1 MKKILAL
8 SGSSR
13 KRGIGIQILEMLNE
27 NFPENDYEFE
37 TVHLSDY
44 EINYC
49 KGCTVCFKLSEDRC
63 PLKDDVSLIVEKMEK
78 ADGIVFISPIYEM
91 NISGQLKVFL
101 DRTAYLL
108 HRPRLFTKHAFII
121 VSTDVGGIK
130 PVSGYLK
137 YMMNAY
143 GMNNTGSIGAC
154 SYLFNSSEKYKNDL
168 GAKIRKAAKKFE
180 HELKREEFYQPSF
193 SQILRFRGWQ
203 AKSKHSKESYRE
215 DYMYWEEKGWFESD
229 YYYPI
234 KLHGLKKIVIE
245 LITLRINAV
254 ISKKIV

>member
-1 MKKILAL
+1 MKKILVL

-13 KRGIGIQILEMLNE
+13 KKGIGIQTFEMFKE
-27 NFPENDYEFE
+27 NFSENDYEFE
-37 TVHLSDY
+37 IVHLSDY

-49 KGCTVCFKLSEDRC
+49 KGCTVCFKLSEDKC

-78 ADGIVFISPIYEM
+78 ADGLIVVSPIYGM
-91 NISGQLKVFL
+91 NISGQLKTFL

-121 VSTDVGGIK
+121 VSTDLGGIK

-137 YMMNAY
+137 YMMYAY

-154 SYLFNSSEKYKNDL
+154 SYLFNSSEKYKDEL
-168 GAKIRKAAKKFE
+168 RHKLREAAKKFE
-180 HELKREEFYQPSF
+180 VELKKEEFYQPSF
-193 SQILRFRGWQ
+193 GQTVRFKGWQ
-203 AKSKHSKESYRE
+203 AKNKHSKESYRE
-215 DYMYWEEKGWFESD
+215 DYKYWKEKGWFESD

-234 KLHGLKKIVIE
+234 KLGGLKK
-245 LITLRINAV
+245 LIIKIISMRINAV
-254 ISKKIV
+254 ISRKII